1 LTLLIAASALW
12 GLVAGRASAAD
23 YFVFFGS
30 HRQGT
35 GIGFSI
41 AHFDSD
47 TGKLSAPRFAL
58 QTPAPAF
65 FVIHPDGRH
74 IYSCNSGNTAS
85 VSAYLF
91 DPATSIL
98 KLVNTKPSGG
108 GDPSYISLD
117 PDGRHVLVAN
127 YQGGSLSVFAIQ
139 QDGSLGDRTA
149 FIQNTGHG
157 VNPTRQ
163 TQPHAHSIRVDP
175 TGHFALAP
183 DLGLD
188 KVFVF
193 RYDARAGSLTPN
205 DPPFAATPPGSGPR
219 HLTFHPNG
227 RWVYVIHEI
236 TGIITQ
242 FDWDSEK
249 GLLTPLQT
257 ISAVPADFKGINTS
271 AEIAIHPNGRF
282 LYATDR
288 GPNCL
293 AVFAIDARSGNL
305 SLIED
310 VPTQGKTPRNF
321 AFDPTGRWLLVT
333 NHDSNNAVVFAVDPT
348 TGRLTQAG
356 PPVAVPY
363 PFCERFLAVP

>member
-1 LTLLIAASALW
+1 LALCVVSAD
-12 GLVAGRASAAD
+12 RASAAD
-23 YFVFFGS
+23 FFVFFGS
-30 HRQGT
+30 HRSGP

-41 AHFDSD
+41 SHFDSD
-47 TGKLSAPRFAL
+47 TGKLSPPKFAL

-74 IYSCNSGNTAS
+74 IYSCNSGNAAS

-91 DPATSIL
+91 DPANLTL
-98 KLVNTKPSGG
+98 TLVNTKPSGG

-117 PDGRHVLVAN
+117 PQAKHVLVAN
-127 YQGGSLSVFAIQ
+127 YQGGSVAVFAILP
-139 QDGSLGDRTA
+139 DGSLGARTA

-157 VNPTRQ
+157 ANLTRQ

-175 TGHFALAP
+175 SGHFALSP

-188 KVFVF
+188 KVFIF
-193 RYDARAGSLTPN
+193 RYDAAAGTLTPN

-219 HLTFHPNG
+219 HLAFHPNG

-242 FDWDSEK
+242 FDWDAAR
-249 GLLTPLQT
+249 GVLTPLQT
-257 ISAVPADFKGINTS
+257 VSAIPADFKGVNTS
-271 AEIAIHPNGRF
+271 AEIAVHPNGHF

-293 AVFAIDARSGNL
+293 AVFAIDGQSGHL
-305 SLIED
+305 SLVDD

-333 NHDSNNAVVFAVDPT
+333 NHDSNNAVVFAVDPA

-363 PFCERFLAVP
+363 PFCPQFLPAP